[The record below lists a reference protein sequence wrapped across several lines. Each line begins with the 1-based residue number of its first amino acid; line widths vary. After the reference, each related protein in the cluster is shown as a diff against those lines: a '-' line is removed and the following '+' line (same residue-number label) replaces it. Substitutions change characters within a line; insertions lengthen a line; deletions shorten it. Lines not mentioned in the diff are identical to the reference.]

1 MLQYP
6 MIRKLLGHTPKVGAG
21 TFLAEGAHL
30 IGDVE
35 VGRDCSIWYNTVL
48 RGDVGPIR
56 VGDETNI
63 QDGTVVHGT
72 FQKHFAVIGKRVT
85 IGHLCMLHGCTI
97 GDECLIGMGTI
108 IMDNAKI
115 GPRNIVGA
123 GSLVTEHADF
133 SDEGWLILGRP
144 AKQVR
149 RLKPEE
155 TAFLSKS
162 ANNYLMYKK
171 WYETDEDA
179 VAPAGTKSSETER
192 PK

>member
-1 MLQYP
+1 VLRYP
-6 MIRKLLGHTPKVGAG
+6 MIRKLNGHTPKIGSG
-21 TFLAEGAHL
+21 TFLAEGAHV

-35 VGRDCSIWYNTVL
+35 IGKNCSIWYNTVL

-72 FQKHFAVIGKRVT
+72 FKKHFAVIGSRVT

-97 GDECLIGMGTI
+97 GDECLIGMGAI
-108 IMDNAKI
+108 LMDNVKI

-123 GSLVTEHADF
+123 GSLVTEHSDF

-162 ANNYLMYKK
+162 ADNYLMYKT
-171 WYETDEDA
+171 WYETDEGA
-179 VAPAGTKSSETER
+179 QVATTPSETER

>member
-1 MLQYP
+1 MLIWT
-6 MIRKLLGHTPKVGAG
+6 MIRKLNGHTPKVGEG
-21 TFLAEGAHL
+21 TFLAEGAHI

-35 VGRDCSIWYNTVL
+35 IGQNASIWYNTVL

-72 FQKHFAVIGKRVT
+72 FKKHFATIGKRVT

-162 ANNYLMYKK
+162 ADNYLMYKQ
-171 WYETDEDA
+171 WYETDDA
-179 VAPAGTKSSETER
+179 SKNDSGASETER